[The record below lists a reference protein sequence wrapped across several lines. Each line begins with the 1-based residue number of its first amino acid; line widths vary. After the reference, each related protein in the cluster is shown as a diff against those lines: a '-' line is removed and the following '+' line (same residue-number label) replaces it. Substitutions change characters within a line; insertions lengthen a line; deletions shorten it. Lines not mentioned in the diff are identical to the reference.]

1 MCVTSVKSFSFGD
14 LFDSVIRFTGIK
26 AVANGATKLING
38 ENFIQTVTDTVNEA
52 ANDTILGQTIN
63 AVVQGGGN
71 PVKTVT
77 GFYNKTPTG
86 QLINTILSAEQVSD
100 AVPMEEAA
108 PSPTPD
114 IPDNLFVLI
123 GKALFT
129 IAQWVAM
136 YWLFSWLFTR
146 FIAAKK
152 SSTSLAHEY
161 TPIVDQEV

>member
-1 MCVTSVKSFSFGD
+1 
-14 LFDSVIRFTGIK
+14 
-26 AVANGATKLING
+26 
-38 ENFIQTVTDTVNEA
+38 
-52 ANDTILGQTIN
+52 
-63 AVVQGGGN
+63 
-71 PVKTVT
+71 
-77 GFYNKTPTG
+77 
-86 QLINTILSAEQVSD
+86 
-100 AVPMEEAA
+100 MEEAA

-129 IAQWVAM
+129 IAQWVAI

-152 SSTSLAHEY
+152 SSTSIAHEY